1 MDYVKNIDLCRCLSL
16 LLVVCTQKVEE
27 FTAPV
32 AGEYK
37 LECWGAQGFSWYKN
51 AGLGGY
57 SKGNYILKV
66 PIYICV
72 GGSKNFYNNQIGSIT
87 SFYSGCPGGGT
98 TSITTTNK
106 GELKK
111 FKDSQGEVILVAGGG
126 GGADGQY
133 GFGGAGGGAEG
144 LPARKN
150 KGSNK
155 SFGSGGTQTQGGIS
169 DYGCYVN
176 AVGTYYSSDF
186 GVGGIGDVQGDFG
199 AQGGSGWF
207 GGGGAVG
214 AGAAGGG
221 SSHGNIKLLV
231 PDSYK
236 TIDGDHDMP
245 SPNGGT
251 ETGHTGDGVC
261 IVTQVSF

>member
-1 MDYVKNIDLCRCLSL
+1 M
-16 LLVVCTQKVEE
+16 
-27 FTAPV
+27 
-32 AGEYK
+32 
-37 LECWGAQGFSWYKN
+37 
-51 AGLGGY
+51 
-57 SKGNYILKV
+57 KV

-72 GGSKNFYNNQIGSIT
+72 GGSKNCYNNQIGSIT

-111 FKDSQGEVILVAGGG
+111 FKNSQGEVILVAGGG

-133 GFGGAGGGAEG
+133 GFGGAGGGQEG

-150 KGSNK
+150 NGSNK

-169 DYGCYVN
+169 DYGGYVN

-214 AGAAGGG
+214 AGVAGGG
-221 SSHGNIKLLV
+221 SSHGNITLLV

>member
-37 LECWGAQGFSWYKN
+37 LECWGAQDFSWYKN

-133 GFGGAGGGAEG
+133 GFGGAGGGPEG

-150 KGSNK
+150 KDSNK